1 MKKVLLS
8 LAVVAA
14 LGMTSCGGA
23 DMCGCVTEMVE
34 IGKKMK
40 DADESEKD
48 AIMKEFEAKEKEC
61 KAIGDKM
68 EEGKSEE
75 EIEKMKEDFMN
86 NCEAVKEMKDL

>member
-23 DMCGCVTEMVE
+23 DMCGCVTEMME
-34 IGKKMK
+34 IGKKFEAAGD
-40 DADESEKD
+40 DADKIAELE
-48 AIMKEFEAKEKEC
+48 KEFEAKEKEC
-61 KAIGDKM
+61 KAIADKL

-75 EIEKMKEDFMN
+75 EIKKMKEDFEKD
-86 NCEAVKEMKDL
+86 CEALKGMK